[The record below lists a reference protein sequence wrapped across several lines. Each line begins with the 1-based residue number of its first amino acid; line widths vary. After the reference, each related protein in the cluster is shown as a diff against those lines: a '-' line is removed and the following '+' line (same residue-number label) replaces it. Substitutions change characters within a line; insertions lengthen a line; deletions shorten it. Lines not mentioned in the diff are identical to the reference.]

1 MPNTTCTI
9 SPLTRFSGREYCL
22 FLQAQLGPHLS
33 GHQEITMRTI
43 AVFLA
48 LSAVA
53 FGSQPA
59 VTDTPTQPKTSTPQW
74 HSPAVP
80 QKASGGFWRV
90 DHTFKSTIA
99 LTNIV

>member
-1 MPNTTCTI
+1 
-9 SPLTRFSGREYCL
+9 
-22 FLQAQLGPHLS
+22 
-33 GHQEITMRTI
+33 MRTI

-99 LTNIV
+99 LKHRASGAGYGHAGALHGRWHALPACSHHA